1 MQVDIVKAIPEDTER
16 SLTTM
21 STEPGLRRPDVRATM
36 RDVAALAGVGIKTV
50 SRVINNEPNVTPAT
64 IARVRDAA
72 ARLDYHPDLN
82 AGNLR
87 RSGRRTRTL
96 GLVVGSVANP
106 FSGAVH
112 RGVEDTAGDR
122 GVAVFASSVDDD
134 ATREERIVGEMLRR
148 RVDALILTTVRKNQS
163 QLVAEQA
170 RGTVLVF
177 IDREPAGID
186 ADVVV
191 TNNAEAAA
199 EATAHLIAGG
209 HRRLAYLG
217 DRSQLWTAQER
228 RRGFLEQ
235 LGTVGIP
242 TAGIPI
248 VEDLH
253 TEDAAYA
260 ATLELLDGAT
270 PPTALFTSQ
279 NLVTI
284 GALRAL
290 RERGL
295 HRRVALVGFDDVP
308 LGDMLEPGVTVVAQ
322 NPYEIGRVAALRAFA
337 RMDGD
342 DGPSERIVVASVLI
356 RRGSGEIPP
365 GER

>member
-1 MQVDIVKAIPEDTER
+1 
-16 SLTTM
+16 
-21 STEPGLRRPDVRATM
+21 M

-50 SRVINNEPNVTPAT
+50 SRVINDEPNVTPAT
-64 IARVRDAA
+64 AARVRAA
-72 ARLDYHPDLN
+72 AERLDYHPDVN

-87 RSGRRTRTL
+87 RAGRKTRTL

-112 RGVEDTAGDR
+112 RGVEDVAVER
-122 GVAVFASSVDDD
+122 GVAVFASSLDDD
-134 ATREERIVGEMLRR
+134 ASREQRIVGEMLRR

-163 QLVAEQA
+163 PLVAEQR

-177 IDREPAGID
+177 VDREPAGID

-199 EATAHLIAGG
+199 EATAHLVSVG

-217 DRSQLWTAQER
+217 DRRELWTAQER

-235 LGTVGIP
+235 LGEVGIP
-242 TAGIPI
+242 TRDVPV

-253 TEDAAYA
+253 TEAAAYA
-260 ATLELLDGAT
+260 ATLELLDRPT
-270 PPTALFTSQ
+270 PPTGLFSSQ
-279 NLVTI
+279 NLVTL

-290 RERGL
+290 RDRGL
-295 HRRVALVGFDDVP
+295 HRRVALVGFDDIP
-308 LGDMLEPGVTVVAQ
+308 LGDLLDPGITVVAQ
-322 NPYEIGRVAALRAFA
+322 NPYEMGRIAARRAFA
-337 RMDGD
+337 RLDGEA
-342 DGPSERIVVASVLI
+342 GAPERIVVPSVLI
-356 RRGSGEIPP
+356 PRGSGEIPP
-365 GER
+365 EER

>member
-1 MQVDIVKAIPEDTER
+1 
-16 SLTTM
+16 M
-21 STEPGLRRPDVRATM
+21 STPTDPRVPGSRATM

-50 SRVINNEPNVTPAT
+50 SRVINEEPNVTSAT
-64 IARVRDAA
+64 IAKVRAA
-72 ARLDYHPDLN
+72 AERLDYHPDLN

-87 RSGRRTRTL
+87 RTGRKTRTL

-112 RGVEDTAGDR
+112 RGVEDTAVER
-122 GVAVFASSVDDD
+122 GVAVFASSLDDD
-134 ATREERIVGEMLRR
+134 ATREQRIVSEMLRR

-163 QLVAEQA
+163 PLVAEQA

-177 IDREPAGID
+177 VDREPAGID

-199 EATAHLIAGG
+199 EATAHLIQVG

-217 DRSQLWTAQER
+217 DRRELWTAQER

-235 LGTVGIP
+235 LGAVGIP
-242 TAGIPI
+242 TRDVPI
-248 VEDLH
+248 IEDLH
-253 TEDAAYA
+253 TEEAAYA
-260 ATLELLDGAT
+260 ATLELLDGPN
-270 PPTALFTSQ
+270 PPTGLFSSQ

-295 HRRVALVGFDDVP
+295 QRHVALVGFDDVP

-322 NPYEIGRVAALRAFA
+322 NPYEMGRIAARRAFA
-337 RMDGD
+337 RLDGD
-342 DGPSERIVVASVLI
+342 VGEPARVVVPSVLI
-356 RRGSGEIPP
+356 PRGSGEIPP
-365 GER
+365 AAR